1 MVVEHVAWLVLRL
14 AGSTEALGGCT
25 LKMTTVTGQLD
36 STAQTVSAESQ
47 SPIGKTPHAESSQS
61 QRDRAR
67 HVAGHA
73 TIAMAAGVDVEL
85 LSIEDRTDFTV
96 DRDGA
101 RFIDDGTML
110 HIPYHWPP
118 TLFRQSKFAET
129 LIRIALAGPCA
140 EIVHCDEPCS
150 VDTTQEDDIDWQL
163 AWNTAKRLWSDE
175 NRRLD
180 YLAREIQRTERFLRN
195 EPYWEAVGRIS
206 PALLEDGV
214 LNGRQVRQL
223 YEQLTVCSA

>member
-1 MVVEHVAWLVLRL
+1 
-14 AGSTEALGGCT
+14 
-25 LKMTTVTGQLD
+25 MTTVTGQVD
-36 STAQTVSAESQ
+36 STTQTVSVESHSQ
-47 SPIGKTPHAESSQS
+47 IENAPHGEPAQS

-85 LSIEDRTDFTV
+85 LSIEDRIDFTL

-101 RFIDDGTML
+101 RFIDKGTML
-110 HIPYHWPP
+110 HISHQWPP

-140 EIVHCDEPCS
+140 EMVHRDEMCC
-150 VDTTQEDDIDWQL
+150 VELIQKDEIDWRL

-180 YLAREIQRTERFLRN
+180 YLAREIQRTERFLQLDQ
-195 EPYWEAVGRIS
+195 YLAAVGQLVQK
-206 PALLEDGV
+206 LLHYGTLSGKQAREVIRRSIEG
-214 LNGRQVRQL
+214 
-223 YEQLTVCSA
+223 

>member
-25 LKMTTVTGQLD
+25 LKMTTVTGQVD
-36 STAQTVSAESQ
+36 STTQTVSVESHSQ
-47 SPIGKTPHAESSQS
+47 IENAPHAEPAQS

-101 RFIDDGTML
+101 RFIDKGTML
-110 HIPYHWPP
+110 HIPYHWP
-118 TLFRQSKFAET
+118 TELFKQSKFAET

-140 EIVHCDEPCS
+140 EMVHRDEPCS
-150 VDTTQEDDIDWQL
+150 VDTTQEDDIDWQQ

-175 NRRLD
+175 NRRLK
-180 YLAREIQRTERFLRN
+180 YLALEIQRVERFLQH
-195 EPYWEAVGRIS
+195 EPYREALGQIS
-206 PALLEDGV
+206 AALLEAGV

-223 YEQLTVCSA
+223 YEQATVCSA

>member
-1 MVVEHVAWLVLRL
+1 
-14 AGSTEALGGCT
+14 
-25 LKMTTVTGQLD
+25 MTTMKGQLI
-36 STAQTVSAESQ
+36 STDQAVSDESH
-47 SPIGKTPHAESSQS
+47 SPVENTPHAETAQP

-110 HIPYHWPP
+110 QIPYHWPAN
-118 TLFRQSKFAET
+118 LFRQSKFAET

-140 EIVHCDEPCS
+140 ELVHRDEPCS
-150 VDTTQEDDIDWQL
+150 VDTIQEDEVDWNL

-175 NRRLD
+175 NRRLE
-180 YLAREIQRTERFLRN
+180 YLAREIQRTERFLRH
-195 EPYWEAVGRIS
+195 EQSREAVGRIS
-206 PALLEDGV
+206 AALLEDGV
-214 LNGRQVRQL
+214 LNGRQVNEL
-223 YEQLTVCSA
+223 YEQAILCSA

>member
-1 MVVEHVAWLVLRL
+1 
-14 AGSTEALGGCT
+14 
-25 LKMTTVTGQLD
+25 MTTVTGQVD
-36 STAQTVSAESQ
+36 STTQTVSVESHSQ
-47 SPIGKTPHAESSQS
+47 IEHAPHAEPAQS

-85 LSIEDRTDFTV
+85 LSIEDFTV

-101 RFIDDGTML
+101 RFIDQGTML
-110 HIPYHWPP
+110 HIPYHWPT

-140 EIVHCDEPCS
+140 EMVHRDEPCS
-150 VDTTQEDDIDWQL
+150 VDTIQEDDVDWQQ

-175 NRRLD
+175 NRRLE

-206 PALLEDGV
+206 AALLEDGV
-214 LNGRQVRQL
+214 LNGRQVNEL
-223 YEQLTVCSA
+223 YEQATLCWV

>member
-25 LKMTTVTGQLD
+25 LKMTTVTGQVD
-36 STAQTVSAESQ
+36 STTQTVSVFHSQ
-47 SPIGKTPHAESSQS
+47 IENAPHAEPAQP

-101 RFIDDGTML
+101 RFIDKGTML
-110 HIPYHWPP
+110 HIPYHWP
-118 TLFRQSKFAET
+118 TELFKQSKFAET

-140 EIVHCDEPCS
+140 EMVHRDEPCS
-150 VDTTQEDDIDWQL
+150 VDTIQEDDVDWQQ

-175 NRRLD
+175 NRRLK
-180 YLAREIQRTERFLRN
+180 YLALEIQRVERFLQHDQ
-195 EPYWEAVGRIS
+195 YLATVGQLVQE
-206 PALLEDGV
+206 LLHYGT
-214 LNGRQVRQL
+214 LSGKQVRDVIRRSS
-223 YEQLTVCSA
+223 EG